1 MCGLTLY
8 LMNNNQKQDLSKFSY
23 DILHKSRHK
32 IKPGFMF
39 QLQRVLTK
47 VRFYKEMSVNIQ
59 LSQFDEKPLKR
70 PLII

>member
-1 MCGLTLY
+1 
-8 LMNNNQKQDLSKFSY
+8 
-23 DILHKSRHK
+23 
-32 IKPGFMF
+32 MF